1 MHLEVEYLRCFAGFR
16 HFFPYKKQKNSVF
29 AVEVFLHGRL
39 VFIGVVLILGKYHS
53 FVQRAELLD
62 LSNKLFGTLAYI
74 AQSAASVNK
83 KGY

>member
-1 MHLEVEYLRCFAGFR
+1 MLCGFQT
-16 HFFPYKKQKNSVF
+16 FFSYKKQKNSVF

-39 VFIGVVLILGKYHS
+39 VFTGVVLILGKYHS
-53 FVQRAELLD
+53 FLQRAELLD

-83 KGY
+83 EGY